1 MSISLQVNR
10 TFQVIGSNVKKGLNK
25 LGQLAGRSVQVIK
38 NIPSYF
44 QKVPPYL
51 QNHHAVAYSVVAV
64 ANVAF
69 IVIGNVLSIAIEN
82 QAEEDVRPMTNTQKT
97 GLKLATYVLTGSIS
111 LAGNIALKQLTG
123 FPVSKLAIAG
133 LVAIAVASRALFS
146 YRNDEILEDNKNE
159 VKKTKNTTSEA
170 TDSDSEDEVKKTKNT
185 TSEETDSD
193 SEDEVKKTEKT
204 PSKKL
209 ESGSKEEE
217 IKKGSIKESPLDNVR
232 DEHKAEIAKEQE
244 ALNQIEKE
252 KEIINIE
259 ANIKERAS
267 QEEKENIED
276 VNKTFKDTTQVPT
289 QVVEITN

>member
-170 TDSDSEDEVKKTKNT
+170 TDSDSEDEVKKT
-185 TSEETDSD
+185 
-193 SEDEVKKTEKT
+193 EKT